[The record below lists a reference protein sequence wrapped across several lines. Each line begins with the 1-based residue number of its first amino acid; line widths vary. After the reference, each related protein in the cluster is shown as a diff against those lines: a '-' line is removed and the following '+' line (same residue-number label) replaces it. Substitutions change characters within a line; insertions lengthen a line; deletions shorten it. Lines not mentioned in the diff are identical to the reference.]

1 MGQVP
6 KYTILGDGRVA
17 RHLSHY
23 FDLLQIPYKTW
34 ARKTHSESELP
45 KIISSSEV
53 VFILLKD
60 AVIESFVKEHS
71 FLREKR
77 LIHFSG
83 SLIIKGVSGMHPLM
97 SFAEA
102 LYCLEEYQKIP
113 FVVEKGSLTFTD
125 IFPTLKNASFE
136 LEKEQ
141 KALYHAY
148 SVMAG
153 NFSSLLWKMMFE
165 GFETKLQLPREMIF
179 PYLDQITKN
188 LKHDASK
195 ALTGPL
201 IRKEKEVVQKHLELL
216 KDSSEREIYQAFVKA
231 YYPEY
236 GS

>member
-6 KYTILGDGRVA
+6 NYTILGDGRVA

-23 FDLLQIPYKTW
+23 FDLLKIPYQTW
-34 ARKTHSESELP
+34 ARKTHTESELP

-53 VFILLKD
+53 VFLLLKD
-60 AVIESFVKEHS
+60 AAIESFVKEHS
-71 FLREKR
+71 FLKEKK

-83 SLIIKGVSGMHPLM
+83 SLVIEGVSGMHPLM
-97 SFAEA
+97 SFAEG
-102 LYCLEEYQKIP
+102 LYSLDEYQRIP
-113 FVVEKGSLTFTD
+113 FVVEKGNLTFSD
-125 IFPTLKNASFE
+125 VFPTLKNASYE
-136 LEKEQ
+136 IEKEQ
-141 KALYHAY
+141 KTLYHAY

-153 NFSSLLWKMMFE
+153 NFSSLLWKNMFE

-179 PYLDQITKN
+179 PYLDQITNN

-216 KDSSEREIYQAFVKA
+216 EGSSESEIYQAFVKA
-231 YYPEY
+231 YFPEY